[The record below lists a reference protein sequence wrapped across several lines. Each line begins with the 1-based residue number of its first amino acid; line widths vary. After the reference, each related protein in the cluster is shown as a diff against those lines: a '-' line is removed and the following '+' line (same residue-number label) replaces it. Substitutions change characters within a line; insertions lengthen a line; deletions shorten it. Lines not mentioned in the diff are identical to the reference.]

1 MIQEKEGTVQALLG
15 GLKLKTRVQHPTIKV
30 RTDRPGHPFFF
41 RYWADELQP
50 DGTLKTFRRYCE
62 LGPSVGTDKITRK
75 QAELKRDNVLAPLNN
90 MTVEE
95 MVADGLVQ
103 MEKFVERFKTAH
115 VNAEA
120 SGRYLLKKPT
130 RDKYVLHLDQK
141 ILPKWGKKRLCEI
154 RPDEVQQWLFETC
167 DSWWMMHDLKGLL
180 STIYAKARDWGYW
193 PEDKRDPISK
203 VDIGR
208 KWAVRPQRIL
218 SPEMTAAVLARLDDP
233 NRLICETCID
243 TGTRISEVT
252 GLKLKHVDLERGC
265 IHIEQRNWRGD
276 IDSPKTMSSKR
287 TLALGN
293 LVARYK
299 RWIAGLKTTNP
310 EAWMF
315 PKRGDRSSPMWDSG
329 VRQALKK
336 AADDEKCDFEGFG
349 PHSLRRASITL
360 RQEVGGSAIE
370 ASKVAGHSKVNMT
383 GEYTFI
389 QLKRQDELTRKMQD
403 LRGAGS
409 GNQAAADTA
418 AENLAAEPAA

>member
-1 MIQEKEGTVQALLG
+1 M
-15 GLKLKTRVQHPTIKV
+15 
-30 RTDRPGHPFFF
+30 RTDRPGHPFF

-180 STIYAKARDWGYW
+180 STI
-193 PEDKRDPISK
+193 
-203 VDIGR
+203 
-208 KWAVRPQRIL
+208 
-218 SPEMTAAVLARLDDP
+218 
-233 NRLICETCID
+233 
-243 TGTRISEVT
+243 
-252 GLKLKHVDLERGC
+252 
-265 IHIEQRNWRGD
+265 
-276 IDSPKTMSSKR
+276 
-287 TLALGN
+287 
-293 LVARYK
+293 
-299 RWIAGLKTTNP
+299 
-310 EAWMF
+310 
-315 PKRGDRSSPMWDSG
+315 
-329 VRQALKK
+329 
-336 AADDEKCDFEGFG
+336 
-349 PHSLRRASITL
+349 
-360 RQEVGGSAIE
+360 
-370 ASKVAGHSKVNMT
+370 
-383 GEYTFI
+383 
-389 QLKRQDELTRKMQD
+389 
-403 LRGAGS
+403 
-409 GNQAAADTA
+409 
-418 AENLAAEPAA
+418 